1 MLRALSEAAAIA
13 LSLVALVGPSEAGVD
28 FPDQCWPNCVQWY
41 ETQQCQAW
49 FGPTWY
55 YCGWSNGYTWCCGG
69 E

>member
-1 MLRALSEAAAIA
+1 MLKGLSEAAAAA
-13 LSLVALVGPSEAGVD
+13 LSFIAVIGTAEAGIPYPD
-28 FPDQCWPNCVQWY
+28 ACFPDCQAWY

-49 FGPTWY
+49 FGPGWT